1 MPWITISI
9 VLGIVMMLIIGV
21 LVMYQ
26 TRAFW
31 GLESNSNAATL
42 NATMNFA
49 SSYNLLPLIVIL
61 VAVGMIALFMFTSR
75 GFG

>member
-1 MPWITISI
+1 
-9 VLGIVMMLIIGV
+9 MLIVGI
-21 LVMYQ
+21 LVMYE
-26 TRAFW
+26 TKAFW

-49 SSYNLLPLIVIL
+49 SSTNLIPLIVLVVIAI
-61 VAVGMIALFMFTSR
+61 VAVLIMSTAR